1 MSFQD
6 ISKIAGSAMAAQTVR
21 LNTIASNLAN
31 ADSAAGS
38 EGETYRARKPVFSA
52 VMDGPGASGAG
63 GRVQVLDV
71 VQSDEPL
78 RKVYEP
84 GHPMANADG
93 MVFYPNVNQV
103 AEMTDMMSAS
113 RAFETNVEVL
123 GRIKSMLVSFI
134 FGSIDALKGAGLADW
149 MPAQLLNLP
158 LSEQGLAW
166 LVPSVMVL
174 GVAVVIDR
182 MLGKHSEAI
191 A

>member
-1 MSFQD
+1 MGFQD

-31 ADSAAGS
+31 ADSVAGS
-38 EGETYRARKPVFSA
+38 EAETYRARKPVFAA
-52 VMDGPGASGAG
+52 VLDNDFDGAQSG
-63 GRVQVLDV
+63 GRVQVMDV
-71 VQSDEPL
+71 VESADPL

-123 GRIKSMLVSFI
+123 GRIKSMQQSL
-134 FGSIDALKGAGLADW
+134 LK
-149 MPAQLLNLP
+149 
-158 LSEQGLAW
+158 
-166 LVPSVMVL
+166 L
-174 GVAVVIDR
+174 G
-182 MLGKHSEAI
+182 EN
-191 A
+191 